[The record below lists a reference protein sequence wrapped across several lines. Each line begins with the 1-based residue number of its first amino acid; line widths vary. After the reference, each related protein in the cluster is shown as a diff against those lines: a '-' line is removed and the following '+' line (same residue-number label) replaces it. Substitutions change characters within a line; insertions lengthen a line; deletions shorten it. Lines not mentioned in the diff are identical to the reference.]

1 MLRLPA
7 AVDAVF
13 RPRKFVLRLKDSIR
27 PGDQPALG
35 RGRLHAAAICA
46 IQIGAC
52 RKVGVPAS
60 AEEGL
65 VAAASAAA
73 ATAAARE
80 PAGALCRSAVAGAIR
95 RAENGDLE
103 GVLLPRALRASNLLR
118 LVQDNLFEV
127 RLAILTNVFVNRHS
141 QTSSIF

>member
-7 AVDAVF
+7 VVYAVF
-13 RPRKFVLRLKDSIR
+13 RPRKFLLRLKDSVR
-27 PGDQPALG
+27 PGDQPARG

-52 RKVGVPAS
+52 RKVGVPAR
-60 AEEGL
+60 AVEGL
-65 VAAASAAA
+65 VAAASASA

-80 PAGALCRSAVAGAIR
+80 SAGGLCRSAVAGAVR
-95 RAENGDLE
+95 RAENGNLE
-103 GVLLPRALRASNLLR
+103 CVLLPRALRAGNLLR
-118 LVQDNLFEV
+118 LVQYNLLKV

-141 QTSSIF
+141 